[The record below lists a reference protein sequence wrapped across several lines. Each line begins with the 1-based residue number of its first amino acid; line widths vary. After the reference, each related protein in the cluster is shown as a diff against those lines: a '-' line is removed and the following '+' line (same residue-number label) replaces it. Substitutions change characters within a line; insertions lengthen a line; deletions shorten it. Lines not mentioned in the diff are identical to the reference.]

1 MEAKR
6 SVVVIECRVELVR
19 PMDTA
24 AIDDHHDVFAG
35 FAEGCHH
42 LMDVLAQF
50 LGVKMGHN
58 FIVRLSQNC
67 RLFMFNGA
75 KRLCC
80 FQ

>member
-58 FIVRLSQNC
+58 FIEADIEQVRIEKKLYT
-67 RLFMFNGA
+67 LP
-75 KRLCC
+75 
-80 FQ
+80 